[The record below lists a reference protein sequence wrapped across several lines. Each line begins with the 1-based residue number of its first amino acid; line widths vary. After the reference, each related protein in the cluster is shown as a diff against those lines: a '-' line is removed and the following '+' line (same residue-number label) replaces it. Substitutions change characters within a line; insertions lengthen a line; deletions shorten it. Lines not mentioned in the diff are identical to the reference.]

1 MKLKK
6 IKGFTLIE
14 TLVVVSVFLALVTI
28 SLQLYRSIKNNINL
42 NIEIG
47 HIDTIY
53 VNLNKAFSDIF
64 DNYDEKFIDSTY
76 LIKSRSVPKNL
87 VYNKER
93 DVFINSFGGDVEIK
107 NSSGK
112 GFQVTMKGVPTL
124 YNCTKLAKS
133 QEDKGWSSIE
143 INSRVFNGSVL
154 GKDFY
159 KACSDK
165 ASGNVIKFEKSWG
178 IRV

>member
-1 MKLKK
+1 MKLKR
-6 IKGFTLIE
+6 IKGLTLIE
-14 TLVVVSVFLALVTI
+14 TLVVISVFLALVTI

-53 VNLNKAFSDIF
+53 VNLNKAFSDVLG
-64 DNYDEKFIDSTY
+64 DYDDSFIDSTY
-76 LIKSRSVPKNL
+76 LINSRSVPKGL
-87 VYNKER
+87 IYNKGR
-93 DVFINSFGGDVEIK
+93 DIFINSFGGDVEIK
-107 NSSGK
+107 NSGEK
-112 GFQVTMKGVPTL
+112 GFQVTTKGIPTV
-124 YNCTKLAKS
+124 YNCTKLVKS

-143 INSRVFNGSVL
+143 VNSRVFDGSVL

-165 ASGNVIKFEKSWG
+165 TSGNVIKLVRTWPVG
-178 IRV
+178 G